1 MYQEVMLSE
10 PQKKILYEIKD
21 LPEEVTDNLI
31 ELIRIIKQTLKYQL
45 DSEEKP
51 FILGQFESLKD
62 DWEAPGMEVY
72 NDL

>member
-1 MYQEVMLSE
+1 MIPIPRKVFCDTSL
-10 PQKKILYEIKD
+10 IKD

-31 ELIRIIKQTLKYQL
+31 ELIRIIKRTIIYKL

-51 FILGQFESLKD
+51 IILGQFESLKD

-72 NDL
+72 DDL